1 MKRVLIVNFLAIL
14 LFFGITGCGKKQ
26 NAMPQAIVDTKE
38 IQQEQIIET
47 LDSTGRIN
55 ARYDVNVVARI
66 DGYLQKKFFEEGS
79 IVKKGDLLFQIEPYT
94 YAAKVS
100 EASANLRNAQAALKD
115 SQKNLVRAEQ
125 LVQNDYIS
133 KSDYDNKLALRDK
146 DRASVDSSKAALA
159 QAQINYGYTKIYS
172 PIDGKIGK
180 IFITEGNYVTPST
193 GTLATIVSVNPIQVD
208 FSLKSKNYLAMKKS
222 SKVDDLS
229 DISVEIKLADDS
241 LYPSKG
247 KIKFIDN
254 VINESSG
261 TVDVRAI
268 FENDKGLL
276 VPGDFVAV
284 KISLDTPK
292 TVIMVPQ
299 EAVTQTEVGK
309 YLFVIDKDRTAHK
322 RDIIAEEEYKGNW
335 IVTDGLEIG
344 ESIATTGIQYI
355 QDGAKVILSK
365 ELKAQRAQEA
375 DIESVGK
382 QSIFKK
388 LGRKFKKI
396 VKKILGK

>member
-1 MKRVLIVNFLAIL
+1 MKRIFIVNFLAIL
-14 LFFGITGCGKKQ
+14 LLFGISGCGKKQ

-55 ARYDVNVVARI
+55 AVYDVAVVARI
-66 DGYLQKKFFEEGS
+66 DGYLQKKFFAEGS

-94 YAAKVS
+94 YAAKVN
-100 EASANLRNAQAALKD
+100 EASANLRNAQAALQD

-125 LVQNDYIS
+125 LVKNDYIS

-146 DRASVDSSKAALA
+146 DKASVDSSRAALA
-159 QAQINYGYTKIYS
+159 QAQINYGYTQIHS

-208 FSLKSKNYLAMKKS
+208 FSLKSKSYLALKKS

-229 DISVEIKLADDS
+229 DISVEITLADDS
-241 LYPSKG
+241 LYPHKG

-268 FENDKGLL
+268 FENEKGLL

-292 TVIMVPQ
+292 NVIMVPQ
-299 EAVTQTEVGK
+299 EAVIQTDTGK
-309 YLFVIDKDRTAHK
+309 YLYTIDKDNVAHK
-322 RDIIAEEEYKGNW
+322 RDISAEEEYKGNW
-335 IVTDGLEIG
+335 IITDGLKEG
-344 ESIATTGIQYI
+344 ENVALSGLQYI
-355 QDGAKVILSK
+355 QDGAKVILAK
-365 ELKAQRAQEA
+365 DLRAQKAQEA
-375 DIESVGK
+375 DIKPVGK
-382 QSIFKK
+382 QSFFQKI
-388 LGRKFKKI
+388 GRKFKKI
-396 VKKILGK
+396 IKKVLGK